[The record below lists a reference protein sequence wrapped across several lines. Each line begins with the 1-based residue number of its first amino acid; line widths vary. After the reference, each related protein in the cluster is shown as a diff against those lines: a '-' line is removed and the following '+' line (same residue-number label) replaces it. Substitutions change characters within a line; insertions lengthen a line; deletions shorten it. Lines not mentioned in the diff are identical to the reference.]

1 MTEKEYELEM
11 RILSD
16 LVKGRGSNLTV
27 DDGHVLFDIL
37 SRVEKTD
44 LENDLLHAEV
54 VLLKE
59 DLRMMGSEKKRP
71 TKEDCPFV
79 ECPLCSIECGSK
91 ECEKMLSM
99 VEKVQGEESIKL
111 IYARIAGAKNLLDD
125 LMKVLKVVPDE
136 EYFIIS
142 PKDLAKVARDNKIR
156 AIYGDEPEEEKK

>member
-11 RILSD
+11 RILRD
-16 LVKGRGSNLTV
+16 QVKGRGSNLTV
-27 DDGHVLFDIL
+27 DDGRVLFDIL

-59 DLRMMGSEKKRP
+59 DLRMMGAEKKRP

-79 ECPLCSIECGSK
+79 ECPLHSIECGSK
-91 ECEKMLSM
+91 ECEEMLSM
-99 VEKVQGEESIKL
+99 VERTQGRESIKI